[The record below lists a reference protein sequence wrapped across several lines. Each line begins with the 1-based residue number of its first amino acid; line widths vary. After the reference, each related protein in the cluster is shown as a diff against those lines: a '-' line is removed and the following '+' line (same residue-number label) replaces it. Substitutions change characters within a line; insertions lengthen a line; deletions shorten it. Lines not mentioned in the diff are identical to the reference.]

1 MAKRKN
7 SVQKLIGF
15 ERFTKYGMRT
25 DKCEYAFF
33 IVEPTNISVMSQTS
47 IDTKIFHLRML
58 LSIVP
63 DLEVVAMDNCEC
75 FDSNKLY
82 VRRRLNTERN
92 ESVRK
97 LLQADFNFLDEIQL
111 EMSSARQFL
120 FCVRF
125 RKEKEEQVFHR
136 INEIAKQIRNQGFV
150 ARNMDKGDIKHMLAL
165 YFGSSITGE
174 NIEDIEGDSYFDE
187 KEAFNEEKEITES

>member
-15 ERFTKYGMRT
+15 ERFTKYGVRT

-33 IVEPTNISVMSQTS
+33 IVEPTNISVMSQAS
-47 IDTKIFHLRML
+47 IDTKIYHLRML

-63 DLEVVAMDNCEC
+63 DLEVIAMDNCEC
-75 FDSNKLY
+75 FDSNKLN

-92 ESVRK
+92 ESIRR
-97 LLQADFNFLDEIQL
+97 LLQADFDFLDEIQL

-174 NIEDIEGDSYFDE
+174 NIDDVEGCSYFERKD
-187 KEAFNEEKEITES
+187 ACNEEKETVES

>member
-1 MAKRKN
+1 
-7 SVQKLIGF
+7 
-15 ERFTKYGMRT
+15 MRT